1 MSKKSNI
8 LNDLEAGMTVNMF
21 DNLQRYGSSLR
32 SRVSEL
38 RAEGYDIESKVV
50 DKSGALAYFLKKET
64 A

>member
-8 LNDLEAGMTVNMF
+8 LTDLEAGMTVNMF

-38 RAEGYDIESKVV
+38 RAEGHDIESKVV
-50 DKSGALAYFLKKET
+50 DKSGALSYFLKK
-64 A
+64 